1 MKYIHLILLTIIFA
15 DSIFAKDRLNIVM
28 DNSYKIELLQN
39 DVKEIRRDQLNY
51 KIEKE
56 LLKETYSSNYTT
68 VQIIISLILGI
79 FAIVG
84 YLGLKGIISLKK
96 QYDSELV
103 KLKDLKRE
111 FEVKLN
117 ELSTSQEKVKEQIT
131 TIDSLNEEQNMKIK
145 LLEIKE
151 KAGTLYSQKNY
162 QRALEYAAIG
172 LDVAKEDVELLTY
185 RAFCLLKLRNYP
197 ESIEAHKKVIAIDV
211 TNGGAIQNLAELFL
225 MMGQLDNY
233 KDLLKSKREFFKS
246 DNNAL
251 LTYFEAFKFF
261 MQGNSADLKEII
273 AEFVEKEDLSINKN
287 HIGNW
292 DFVELYDSIKS
303 MDNSSEKTLFV
314 NFTNYLKGN
323 MPGLQIK
330 SILAEL

>member
-1 MKYIHLILLTIIFA
+1 MKYIYLLLLTILFVDNI
-15 DSIFAKDRLNIVM
+15 SAKDTLNLVQ
-28 DNSYKIELLQN
+28 DHSHSIEQLQN

-51 KIEKE
+51 TIEKD

-79 FAIVG
+79 FAILG

-96 QYDSELV
+96 EYDFELV
-103 KLKDLKRE
+103 KLKDLKSE
-111 FEVKLN
+111 FELKLN
-117 ELSTSQEKVKEQIT
+117 DLSNSQERVKEQII
-131 TIDSLNEEQNMKIK
+131 TIDSLNEEQNKKIK

-151 KAGTLYSQKNY
+151 KAGSLYSQKNY
-162 QRALEYAAIG
+162 QRALDYVAIG
-172 LDVAKEDVELLTY
+172 LELAKEDIELLIC
-185 RAFCLLKLRNYP
+185 RAVSLLKLRNYP
-197 ESIEAHKKVIAIDV
+197 ESIEAHKKLATIDSSNGAVIL
-211 TNGGAIQNLAELFL
+211 NLAELFL
-225 MMGQLDNY
+225 IVGQFDNY
-233 KDLLKSKREFFKS
+233 DELLKTKGEFFKS

-261 MQGNSADLKEII
+261 KQGNTADLKKTISV
-273 AEFVEKEDLSINKN
+273 FVEKEDLSINKN
-287 HIGNW
+287 HVGNW

-303 MDNSSEKTLFV
+303 NDNSNDKTLFV

-330 SILAEL
+330 SMLGGQ